1 MMSQNKTVNKKLI
14 SIGTAIG
21 IFAAAILIAYAVGS
35 VVFKKSFVVEPTYTY
50 SYDIDLTN
58 TTVAVGDLLPGDRFT
73 VSPTITSK
81 STGNSY
87 VFVRINCEND
97 SNDTAIY
104 NFVPAEDSGWTTV
117 KRDNGM
123 VLVAYGTKGECTKL
137 GAGDEVTL
145 NGSVVLDIG
154 YADYAQLAGNE
165 NPLRATFTVCGIHS
179 DQINEQIPETE
190 SEPLRAYN
198 AYVNEAGE

>member
-35 VVFKKSFVVEPTYTY
+35 VVFKKSFVVDPTYTY
-50 SYDIDLTN
+50 SYDIDLAN
-58 TTVAVGDLLPGDRFT
+58 TTVAVGDLLPGGSFT

-117 KRDNGM
+117 KRDNGI
-123 VLVAYGTKGECTKL
+123 VLVAYGTGSECTKL
-137 GAGDEVTL
+137 GAGESVTL
-145 NGSVVLDIG
+145 DGTVVLDIG
-154 YADYAQLAGNE
+154 YADYAGLAEVG

-179 DQINEQIPETE
+179 DQINEQIPETD
-190 SEPLRAYN
+190 SNPLLAYD